1 METILQKYGV
11 KTYAGGR
18 LQHAPMVRAGRWVFG
33 NGLRAVD
40 EHGAPLAELLRPGR
54 RLDAAPKAERE
65 AAYVFER
72 MAALLEEAGSSLT
85 QVVRLDQ
92 YYPGCWQ
99 AVDPYHTARK
109 AAMKGRV
116 APSTSVLVTQ
126 LLSQGSEMDVQVMA
140 AAHDSG
146 LTVEPVSVSRVGAPK
161 ESGYSPCVRCGDL
174 LFVAGQLA
182 RDDTGDLAPEAMVP
196 ETQLW
201 KGTRIKKE
209 THYLIEQRLK
219 PILEAA
225 GSEMDLILK
234 AQVYLSEETDLPAFW
249 QEWSAAFK
257 GAVPP
262 TTVVPV
268 KHPGFGTHEARLEVN
283 VIAAHEQ
290 ARDRLVDIEM
300 AGVLPFDGML
310 AARRL
315 DELVFLSGL
324 MAIDEHGLVESAR
337 IPTETPYFVD
347 SVGRQMDDILDK
359 AERILRAAGSSLAQ
373 VVRALH
379 FHRDLASFPA
389 AHAPWRLLLGE
400 TALPVTAVGTGSGL
414 FVPGAEAIVDL
425 IGYAP

>member
-1 METILQKYGV
+1 MQRYGIT
-11 KTYAGGR
+11 TYAGGALR
-18 LQHAPMVRAGRWVFG
+18 HASMVRAGRWVFG
-33 NGLRAVD
+33 SGLRAVD
-40 EHGAPLAELLRPGR
+40 ASGAPLAELRHPGR

-65 AAYVFER
+65 AAWVFGR
-72 MAALLEEAGSSLT
+72 MAALLEEAGSSLA

-116 APSTSVLVTQ
+116 APSTSVLVSQ
-126 LLSQGSEMDVQVMA
+126 LLSRGSEMDVQVMA

-182 RDDTGDLAPEAMVP
+182 RDDSGDLAPDALVP
-196 ETQLW
+196 ATQLW

-209 THYLIEQRLK
+209 TRYLIEHRLK
-219 PILEAA
+219 PTLEAA
-225 GSEMDLILK
+225 GSEMDLVLK

-268 KHPGFGTHEARLEVN
+268 KHPAFGTHEARIEVN
-283 VIAAHEQ
+283 LIAAHEQ
-290 ARDRLVDIEM
+290 ARGRLADVEM
-300 AGVLPFDGML
+300 DGVLPFDGML

-315 DELVFLSGL
+315 DELVFLPGL

-337 IPTETPYFVD
+337 IPAETPYFVD

-359 AERILRAAGSSLAQ
+359 AGRILDAAGSSLGQ
-373 VVRALH
+373 VARALH
-379 FHRDLASFPA
+379 FHRDLAGFPA
-389 AHAPWRLLLGE
+389 AHAPWRALLGE
-400 TALPVTAVGTGSGL
+400 TPLPFSAVGTGSGL
-414 FVPGAEAIVDL
+414 FVPGAEVIVDL